1 MIGPESE
8 LNGEIY
14 SAANDREQ
22 ASIVFNAVVRMVE
35 GTPTLANAL
44 TIVKSTKTIFVRR
57 SDLKSAGSK
66 FRALSADA
74 GTKHGLNPSFV
85 CYDELAQA
93 KSRELL
99 DTLTTSQGARAEP
112 LFLTISTQSH
122 DPQHPLSE
130 MIDDGVKGEDPSTVC
145 HLYSAPDGCDV
156 QDADAWAAANPA
168 LGDFRSLE
176 ELQVMAARASRLPS
190 EEQSFRLLYLNQR
203 VAAVASLISRADWQG
218 AADPDRATI
227 QPGEA
232 VYLAL
237 DLSGRMDLTALAIL
251 TADDTAR
258 VDCLFWKPADLVG
271 EHSLRDGFRYDVAVQ
286 NGHLLTSPG
295 RSIDP
300 MVVALKIAELCE
312 TYEVRA
318 LAFDPW
324 KMAELLRCFDQIG
337 FAAQEGPGDGLTLIP
352 WHQGFRTMT
361 GAVDAFEEA
370 VIQGQIAHPD
380 NAVLNFCVMNAV
392 AVSDPAGNRKLCK
405 VKSRFRIDGA
415 VSLAMALGL
424 KARDRME
431 APAASP
437 WEDEGFRL
445 TVV

>member
-1 MIGPESE
+1 
-8 LNGEIY
+8 
-14 SAANDREQ
+14 
-22 ASIVFNAVVRMVE
+22 MVE
-35 GTPTLANAL
+35 GTPRLANAL

-156 QDADAWAAANPA
+156 QDAAAWAAANPA

-176 ELQVMAARASRLPS
+176 ELQIMAARANRLPS

-203 VAAVASLISRADWQG
+203 VAATASLITRADWQE
-218 AADPDRATI
+218 AADPERAAI
-227 QPGEA
+227 LPGEA

-237 DLSGRMDLTALAIL
+237 DLSGRMDLTALAML
-251 TADDTAR
+251 SADDATAR
-258 VDCLFWKPADLVG
+258 VDCLFWKPADLVAD
-271 EHSLRDGFRYDVAVQ
+271 HSLRDGFRYDVAVK

-300 MVVALKIAELCE
+300 MSVALKIAELAQ
-312 TYEVRA
+312 TYDVRA

-337 FAAQEGPGDGLTLIP
+337 FAAQEGSGEGLRLEA

-415 VSLAMALGL
+415 VSVAMACGL

-431 APAASP
+431 AGHTPTP
-437 WEDEGFRL
+437 FEDPDFQYFYG
-445 TVV
+445 